1 MAGLLPP
8 GPMGCI
14 SRFIWTF
21 QCLTLVL
28 ACRSFRWA
36 AWEGWRRGLSW
47 LPGNPRPRTVGKSF
61 PSLSRPGLEAP
72 SEMETQLTLL

>member
-36 AWEGWRRGLSW
+36 AWEGTEERGE
-47 LPGNPRPRTVGKSF
+47 PATQKPPTRECRQEF
-61 PSLSRPGLEAP
+61 PFPKPGLEAP
-72 SEMETQLTLL
+72 SGVETQLNPL

>member
-36 AWEGWRRGLSW
+36 AWEGMEERGEPAARQPPTQDRR
-47 LPGNPRPRTVGKSF
+47 
-61 PSLSRPGLEAP
+61 
-72 SEMETQLTLL
+72 Q

>member
-1 MAGLLPP
+1 MMAGLVPP

-36 AWEGWRRGLSW
+36 AWEGWRRGMS
-47 LPGNPRPRTVGKSF
+47 PQPRTVGRSF
-61 PSLSRPGLEAP
+61 SSLSKPGLEAP
-72 SEMETQLTLL
+72 SGLEAQLTLL

>member
-36 AWEGWRRGLSW
+36 ACEGKEKRGELS
-47 LPGNPRPRTVGKSF
+47 V
-61 PSLSRPGLEAP
+61 
-72 SEMETQLTLL
+72 